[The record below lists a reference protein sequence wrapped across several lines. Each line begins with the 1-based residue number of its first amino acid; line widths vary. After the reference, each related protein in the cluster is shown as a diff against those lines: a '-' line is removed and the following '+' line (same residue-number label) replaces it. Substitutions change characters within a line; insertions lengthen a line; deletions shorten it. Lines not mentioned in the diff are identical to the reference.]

1 MEAKKPK
8 FIRKSDFFNYFIRPR
23 DQWFYLETDLI
34 HFIENKIKFN
44 CVNLDEE
51 EFEHEYDSLES
62 LRLSILNGDK
72 IDEHDPKVYEGRLID
87 EKSREFI
94 KLKYLR
100 LSVYDFDE
108 LYSGINDLNYLA
120 NETKNILIKDNFI
133 LFQPV
138 FIYRNK
144 VITRPDVLIKEKGEY
159 TIIEVKATTKPKTK
173 HLVDLI
179 YQHHV
184 INGVLQEF
192 NAKINHYLLCVI
204 NYTKGIK
211 GKVDFVLT
219 NHIPLIKDGKNLS
232 DKAEAQFPGI
242 LKYSDEAVEAR
253 RLARLDASSD
263 VTIQNLMQIK
273 TSKLEKKRKK
283 LYDLRVV
290 PLLNFNNF
298 EKIID
303 ELCAHIPQGEP
314 SLEPDIE
321 HFNTWFDD
329 YKLLH
334 LIRKYYFSNNR
345 FLSFHWSGKVMRFE
359 KQYEAYKLNQDR
371 NETTL
376 QNYMLNLN
384 PYNARY
390 FKDFT
395 NTLYTSFN
403 IGVYRTRETKELFSL
418 LKPKKVY
425 FDFETINPATCVI
438 DDTTPYTQIVT
449 QVSIIKDNLPPIN
462 IVVDPQNINVNDL
475 KNIIDQIYNGND
487 CSYIVYN
494 KSFECNRLKEMAVL
508 INDSL
513 YTQKIQI
520 INQQIYDLC
529 IFFIPAKDLITIR
542 ELAGFFSIKNILPIV
557 QRETPEIFQGSG
569 AIDYHALH
577 AIHHGGEALNKTSRR
592 FFGLINDQEWIK
604 LVEDLKAYCENDVR
618 AMIAVEQYI
627 KHLIDDKN

>member
-1 MEAKKPK
+1 
-8 FIRKSDFFNYFIRPR
+8 
-23 DQWFYLETDLI
+23 
-34 HFIENKIKFN
+34 
-44 CVNLDEE
+44 
-51 EFEHEYDSLES
+51 
-62 LRLSILNGDK
+62 
-72 IDEHDPKVYEGRLID
+72 
-87 EKSREFI
+87 
-94 KLKYLR
+94 
-100 LSVYDFDE
+100 
-108 LYSGINDLNYLA
+108 
-120 NETKNILIKDNFI
+120 
-133 LFQPV
+133 
-138 FIYRNK
+138 
-144 VITRPDVLIKEKGEY
+144 
-159 TIIEVKATTKPKTK
+159 
-173 HLVDLI
+173 
-179 YQHHV
+179 
-184 INGVLQEF
+184 
-192 NAKINHYLLCVI
+192 
-204 NYTKGIK
+204 
-211 GKVDFVLT
+211 
-219 NHIPLIKDGKNLS
+219 
-232 DKAEAQFPGI
+232 
-242 LKYSDEAVEAR
+242 
-253 RLARLDASSD
+253 
-263 VTIQNLMQIK
+263 
-273 TSKLEKKRKK
+273 
-283 LYDLRVV
+283 
-290 PLLNFNNF
+290 
-298 EKIID
+298 
-303 ELCAHIPQGEP
+303 
-314 SLEPDIE
+314 
-321 HFNTWFDD
+321 
-329 YKLLH
+329 
-334 LIRKYYFSNNR
+334 
-345 FLSFHWSGKVMRFE
+345 MRFE

-592 FFGLINDQEWIK
+592 FFGLINDQE
-604 LVEDLKAYCENDVR
+604 
-618 AMIAVEQYI
+618 
-627 KHLIDDKN
+627 